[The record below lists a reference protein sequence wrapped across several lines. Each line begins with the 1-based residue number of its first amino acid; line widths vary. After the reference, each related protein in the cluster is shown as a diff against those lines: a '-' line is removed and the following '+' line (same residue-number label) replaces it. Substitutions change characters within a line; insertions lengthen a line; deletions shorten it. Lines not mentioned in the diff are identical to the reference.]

1 MINSSAMAGAIGAG
15 GLGDLAYRYGYQRFD
30 SQVMVTVIVALVVL
44 VSLIQLS
51 GDRLAKR
58 LNKR

>member
-1 MINSSAMAGAIGAG
+1 M
-15 GLGDLAYRYGYQRFD
+15 RPRFQSIRSTPD
-30 SQVMVTVIVALVVL
+30 RLLRLVVL